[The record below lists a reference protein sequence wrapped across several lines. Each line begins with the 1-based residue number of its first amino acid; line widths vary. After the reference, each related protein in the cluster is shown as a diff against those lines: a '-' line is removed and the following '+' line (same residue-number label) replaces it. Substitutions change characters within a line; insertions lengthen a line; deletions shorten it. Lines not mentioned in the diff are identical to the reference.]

1 MEFEQLR
8 ERMVERQL
16 KSRGIT
22 NRFVLEAMRLI
33 PRELFIPIQFQEEA
47 YSDRALPIEEGQTIS
62 QPIIVATM
70 IQALDPKPEMK
81 VLEVGCGSGY
91 AATLLAAIVK
101 KVYAIEIQQNLV
113 EICKDRI
120 ESLGISNLEV
130 IHSDGSF
137 GLSEHAPYDG
147 ILVSAAAESVP
158 ENLKKQLKIGGKLII
173 PVNEREDHQNLLAI
187 TRVSED
193 GYETKN
199 LGGVR
204 FVPLVSH

>member
-16 KSRGIT
+16 KSRGIN
-22 NRFVLEAMRLI
+22 NRFVLEAMSLV
-33 PRELFIPIQFQEEA
+33 PRELFIPVQFQEEA
-47 YSDRALPIEEGQTIS
+47 YADRALPIEEGQTIS

-70 IQALDPKPEMK
+70 IQALSPTPEMK
-81 VLEVGCGSGY
+81 ILEVGCGSGY
-91 AATLLAAIVK
+91 AATLLAAIVE

-113 EICKDRI
+113 EICKDRVKN
-120 ESLGISNLEV
+120 LGISNLEI

-137 GLSEHAPYDG
+137 GLSKYAPYDG

-158 ENLKKQLKIGGKLII
+158 ENLKKQLKIGAKLII
-173 PVNEREDHQNLLAI
+173 PVHERENHQNLLAI
-187 TRVSED
+187 TRTSED
-193 GYETKN
+193 SYETKN